1 MKIMKNRVIRIN
13 LFNLVPLLHQ
23 LTLMTCYEVEL
34 IKYNPNMY
42 NIYLF
47 YNVKIVIY
55 NGEYK
60 SHCKLSTFCLD
71 VYTHKVDK

>member
-23 LTLMTCYEVEL
+23 SILMTCNEVEI

-47 YNVKIVIY
+47 YNIKIVIY
-55 NGEYK
+55 NGECIK
-60 SHCKLSTFCLD
+60 ITVNCLLF
-71 VYTHKVDK
+71 V